1 MPTPAEA
8 FEEPLTTPSTD
19 AGSIGGM
26 LEPPVNRHRERAQK
40 EAVTRIVREFIEIK
54 YELSN
59 YVDDGLI
66 ELGEQFDKA
75 ITKLIE
81 ATGTGS
87 LIDESIGPDQPGS
100 SEDASP
106 AVVGDVPPSQ

>member
-1 MPTPAEA
+1 MLGA
-8 FEEPLTTPSTD
+8 
-19 AGSIGGM
+19 IGGLLKM
-26 LEPPVNRHRERAQK
+26 LRNEPMEKDQR

-87 LIDESIGPDQPGS
+87 LIDESMRPDHR
-100 SEDASP
+100 DAIEETSILYAVSGKTDP
-106 AVVGDVPPSQ
+106 ANMRP